1 MNLNIKILKKGD
13 TVISVLPYEGSVAVA
28 VKRKS
33 GAVEIVLISKNSDGL
48 PEISSTWTIGE
59 GNNEIEVRD
68 GDLKISTF

>member
-13 TVISVLPYEGSVAVA
+13 AVISVLPYEGSVAIA

-33 GAVEIVLISKNSDGL
+33 GNVEILLISKNAEGL

-59 GNNEIEVRD
+59 GENEIEIRD
-68 GDLKISTF
+68 GNVKVSTF

>member
-13 TVISVLPYEGSVAVA
+13 TVISVLPYEGSVAIA

-33 GAVEIVLISKNSDGL
+33 GHVEIILISKNSDGL

-59 GNNEIEVRD
+59 GDNEIEVRD
-68 GDLKISTF
+68 GDVRISTF

>member
-13 TVISVLPYEGSVAVA
+13 TVISVLPYEESVAIA

-33 GAVEIVLISKNSDGL
+33 GNVEILLISKNAEGL

-59 GNNEIEVRD
+59 GENEIEIRD
-68 GDLKISTF
+68 GNVKVSTF

>member
-13 TVISVLPYEGSVAVA
+13 TVISVLPYEGSVAIA

-33 GAVEIVLISKNSDGL
+33 GCIEIILISKNSDGL

-59 GNNEIEVRD
+59 GENEIEVRD
-68 GDLKISTF
+68 GDVRISTF

>member
-13 TVISVLPYEGSVAVA
+13 SVISVLPYEGSVAIA

-33 GAVEIVLISKNSDGL
+33 GTVEIVLVSKNADGL